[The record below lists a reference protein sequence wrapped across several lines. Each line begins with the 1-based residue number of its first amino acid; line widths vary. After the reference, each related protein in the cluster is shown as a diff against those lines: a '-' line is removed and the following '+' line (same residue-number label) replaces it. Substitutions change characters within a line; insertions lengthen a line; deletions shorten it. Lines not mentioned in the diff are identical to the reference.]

1 MIAIYRYLANTF
13 GMFWGGRVI
22 FWILDLDSDHTAS
35 DKMAVVGGNKF
46 GHVQPPPPEF
56 SQVNPALVPTQAGQ
70 RGAIAN
76 QDCSSSIMATAWEVE
91 KRWFQ
96 KGWHRTGMIRYGVIK
111 FVASEPTP
119 PLMYPHIRFN
129 KVLLRE
135 TSHDKLHIFGEHQ
148 NELTHRTQYIL
159 DLNIS
164 SFEF

>member
-1 MIAIYRYLANTF
+1 MGELYFEFWTWIPIIQQVIRWQLWEVISLGTF
-13 GMFWGGRVI
+13 
-22 FWILDLDSDHTAS
+22 
-35 DKMAVVGGNKF
+35 NP
-46 GHVQPPPPEF
+46 PPPPEF

-148 NELTHRTQYIL
+148 SELTHRTQYIL